1 MKLRYKIA
9 GGIVVLLAAAT
20 TVLAVMLSH
29 NAACETAP
37 PLSAG
42 AETMQAIVYRCYGS
56 PDVIALE
63 GIARPRPADDELLVR
78 VRAAAVNPLDWH
90 FLRGTPYFIR
100 LFTGMGRPDFPRL
113 GVDFAGT
120 VEAVGKNVT
129 LFQPGDDVFGGAG
142 GAFAEYVT
150 IPESHA
156 MAHKPASVS
165 FEEAAAI
172 PIAAETALQALR
184 DKGGLEA
191 GQTVLINGASGGVGT
206 YAVQLAR
213 YLGAAV
219 TGVCSTR
226 NLELVRSLGAS
237 RVIDYTVEDYTEGE
251 ARYDLIVDMVGN
263 HSLSENRRVMTAN
276 GKLIMVGG
284 QPGNW
289 FGGLTRMPVAA
300 AYSKFVDQDFVSL
313 LSSLESDELAWLAD
327 LLQKGEIRT
336 VVDRRYA
343 LADVPDAIRYSEQG
357 HARGKIVIAID
368 PRPGM

>member
-1 MKLRYKIA
+1 MKLRYKIT
-9 GGIVVLLAAAT
+9 GGIVVLLGVTT
-20 TVLAVMLSH
+20 TVLAVMMSH
-29 NAACETAP
+29 NAACESAP
-37 PLSAG
+37 PPAG
-42 AETMQAIVYRCYGS
+42 TETMRAIVYRCYGP

-63 GIARPRPADDELLVR
+63 DIARPGPADDELLVR

-100 LFTGMGRPDFPRL
+100 LFTGMGKPDFPRL

-120 VEAVGKNVT
+120 VEAVGKDVT
-129 LFQPGDDVFGGAG
+129 LFEPGDDVFGGAG

-184 DKGGLEA
+184 DKGGLQA

-213 YLGAAV
+213 SFGAKV

-226 NLELVRSLGAS
+226 NLELVRALGAD
-237 RVIDYTVEDYTEGE
+237 RVIDYTVEDYTEGKD
-251 ARYDLIVDMVGN
+251 RYDLIVDMVGN
-263 HSLSENRRVMTAN
+263 HSLSDNRRVMTAN
-276 GKLIMVGG
+276 GRLIMVGG

-289 FGGLTRMPVAA
+289 FGGLMSMPVAA
-300 AYSKFVDQDFVSL
+300 AYSKFVDQNFVSL
-313 LSSLESDELAWLAD
+313 LSDLKSDELALLAD
-327 LLQKGEIRT
+327 LMQKGEIRS
-336 VVDRRYA
+336 VIDRRYA
-343 LADVPDAIRYSEQG
+343 LDDVAGAIRYSEQG

-368 PRPGM
+368 PRPAT